1 MIGFAYI
8 FSWHRQFP
16 ASGRTLGQFWCWSE
30 ILGVKDQI
38 SFVETP
44 HVSSASEATP
54 PRSSLPPSQC
64 LQKDCSP
71 AASRT
76 LTTLTSAAD
85 TLAFQSD
92 SATIPASISACQYTP
107 DIMWQAGVN
116 ALLGAALGGS
126 PPVPSSASE
135 SAASPEKSSP
145 DKAKPSTAVMSGLWN
160 QDLMFIPG
168 PNDTPHRPK
177 TTPSG
182 GLRTLQPCTTTATT
196 TSSRPALTS
205 TQWDLDLSESSGDEI
220 GPTVRRTPALKQRT
234 VAALRPLLDHDYCY
248 AAYLSRYCMIS
259 WFSPLTA
266 CLT

>member
-107 DIMWQAGVN
+107 DIMCQAGVD

-126 PPVPSSASE
+126 PPVPSSALE
-135 SAASPEKSSP
+135 SAASPEKSSLGI
-145 DKAKPSTAVMSGLWN
+145 AEPSTAVMSALWN
-160 QDLMFIPG
+160 QELVSTSG
-168 PNDTPHRPK
+168 PNDKPDRLK
-177 TTPSG
+177 TTPRR
-182 GLRTLQPCTTTATT
+182 GLRTLQPCKTTDEEPKIEKKAARSLRTCPHCHIKVPGNNYCRHLSTH
-196 TSSRPALTS
+196 SSKS
-205 TQWDLDLSESSGDEI
+205 QGKKCDLCG
-220 GPTVRRTPALKQRT
+220 Q
-234 VAALRPLLDHDYCY
+234 ALRRGDNMMRHKEKWCK
-248 AAYLSRYCMIS
+248 R
-259 WFSPLTA
+259 
-266 CLT
+266 